1 MNRKDKKENLA
12 LEVRTPRRFTAEYKR
27 DVLQRL
33 DALAGQPGKIGELF
47 RAEGLYSSLIFRW
60 RQQRDA
66 AGAKGLKDSKRGPKP
81 DLVAAENKRLKDRV
95 EQLEEQ
101 LGVAEEL
108 TIAQGKAF
116 ALLQELSRK
125 SAERK

>member
-1 MNRKDKKENLA
+1 MSRKDKKENLA
-12 LEVRTPRRFTAEYKR
+12 LEVRTPRRFSAEYKR
-27 DVLQRL
+27 DILQRL
-33 DALAGQPGKIGELF
+33 DALAGQPGKIGELL

-60 RQQRDA
+60 RQQRD
-66 AGAKGLKDSKRGPKP
+66 GALKDSKRGPKASS
-81 DLVAAENKRLKDRV
+81 VAAENKRLKDRI

-108 TIAQGKAF
+108 TVAQGKAF

-125 SAERK
+125 SAEKK

>member
-1 MNRKDKKENLA
+1 MTEKDKKENLA

-33 DALAGQPGKIGELF
+33 DALAGQPGKIGELL
-47 RAEGLYSSLIFRW
+47 RAEGLYSSLIFNW
-60 RQQRDA
+60 RRQRDK
-66 AGAKGLKDSKRGPKP
+66 AGTKGLKNSKRGPKP
-81 DLVAAENKRLKDRV
+81 DPVAAENKRLKDRV
-95 EQLEEQ
+95 QQLEDR

-108 TIAQGKAF
+108 TVAQGKAF